1 MIPNISLLIRK
12 VAPIDFTSFANNPQP
27 VSYHQPIFLVLVF
40 ASFYKVVVVCLS
52 MICDKM
58 YSFPVVDNPPSP
70 TWPGEHSE
78 TQTDN
83 IEVKHL
89 KINNVPLLDRCMQWS
104 DTFWLSISLLSAT
117 QPLMTSACSAKA
129 LIRFSRAFGSFWG
142 VLHYFRDTFEN
153 TVKCWKYFC
162 FRLRE

>member
-1 MIPNISLLIRK
+1 MNNRTFGIINEFVRLAGLMIPNISLLIRK

-70 TWPGEHSE
+70 T
-78 TQTDN
+78 
-83 IEVKHL
+83 
-89 KINNVPLLDRCMQWS
+89 
-104 DTFWLSISLLSAT
+104 
-117 QPLMTSACSAKA
+117 
-129 LIRFSRAFGSFWG
+129 
-142 VLHYFRDTFEN
+142 
-153 TVKCWKYFC
+153 
-162 FRLRE
+162 

>member
-1 MIPNISLLIRK
+1 
-12 VAPIDFTSFANNPQP
+12 
-27 VSYHQPIFLVLVF
+27 
-40 ASFYKVVVVCLS
+40 

-89 KINNVPLLDRCMQWS
+89 KINNVPLLDRCYAVVWHFLALKGALEMQMCVCVCVSVWYIM
-104 DTFWLSISLLSAT
+104 L
-117 QPLMTSACSAKA
+117 
-129 LIRFSRAFGSFWG
+129 
-142 VLHYFRDTFEN
+142 
-153 TVKCWKYFC
+153 
-162 FRLRE
+162 